1 MKTIDN
7 FFSEFGNADAVKQF
21 FGKWPSLHDS
31 EVIEI
36 TLNRELGYDFSGPK
50 LRLTLYTFDVTV
62 APDNPNRKESKLIF
76 VFSGV
81 ELDYIKEFNHQ
92 NAMADFL
99 VEQYFCERLRQKRYR
114 IRFGEFGAKVE
125 FTCKTIEIESIEPY
139 TPVDYFEGKGTGQI

>member
-7 FFSEFGNADAVKQF
+7 FFSEFSNATVVKEF
-21 FGKWPSLHDS
+21 YGKWPSLHDS

-36 TLNRELGYDFSGPK
+36 TLNRELGFDFTGPK

-62 APDNPNRKESKLIF
+62 APDNPNRKESKLVLIF
-76 VFSGV
+76 GGV
-81 ELDYIKEFNHQ
+81 ELDYIKDFNHQ

-99 VEQYFCERLRQKRYR
+99 MEQYYCDRLRQNRYR

-125 FTCKTIEIESIEPY
+125 FTCKTIAIESIDPF
-139 TPVDYFEGKGTGQI
+139 TPADYFANKETR